1 MSVEVVECPDL
12 TAAPFHL
19 KAPGLCGHT
28 RIMDLGGPP
37 FLLPLVDRSRV
48 YDLDA
53 ICRRAYEVD
62 NPGGQYS
69 AIGAGAGPWPHA
81 KSNCEGIYNMM
92 GGVKISSVQNGGR
105 LVRIDNEKE
114 EPIVEKVP
122 DTESRLPLLGNIFLS
137 EGQSGKVRLD

>member
-1 MSVEVVECPDL
+1 
-12 TAAPFHL
+12 
-19 KAPGLCGHT
+19 
-28 RIMDLGGPP
+28 
-37 FLLPLVDRSRV
+37 
-48 YDLDA
+48 
-53 ICRRAYEVD
+53 
-62 NPGGQYS
+62 
-69 AIGAGAGPWPHA
+69 
-81 KSNCEGIYNMM
+81 MM